1 MISLEPQ
8 DWKELEGHLK
18 ETEESLAALSA
29 GDSQK
34 EMERSRR
41 SIVSFHTTAAMLG
54 LEDLEKAGLEFEKY
68 LAGNVSP
75 DSMDSIAALGF
86 AISSV
91 IDQLHAFSN
100 GNGQNTKLDLNE
112 ILEVLS
118 PMETNSC
125 PPAVDEPI
133 PEPVPAGSMSV
144 GEADSESL
152 DEDAPENFDFTKL
165 GELVR
170 SLGGELSVDPEGDPG
185 AKFSLTFT
193 GSADSLKKIE
203 RLLNGRGDSMDPDA
217 GASEDVIENLFAKSR
232 EFVNAFSSG
241 DMDEAQRILLKLA
254 DQQNV
259 SSGLYKEIGG
269 LARGLHDSIRG
280 FVSTLDPSLNEIV
293 KDKIP
298 DSGNRLEHILEM
310 TEKAAITTMDLVEN
324 IQERLA
330 GQAER
335 VSRLR
340 GTFAGLHP
348 IGDGAGKKLDE
359 AAQSLNDI
367 ETVIAQNRSDLNAIL
382 TAQDYQDLSGQIILK
397 ITQLLKDIES
407 KLVNLIRTFGVKTE
421 SSKQKECA
429 ELYGP
434 AHAGVENAVHS
445 QDEVD
450 SMLAEFG
457 F

>member
-1 MISLEPQ
+1 
-8 DWKELEGHLK
+8 
-18 ETEESLAALSA
+18 
-29 GDSQK
+29 
-34 EMERSRR
+34 
-41 SIVSFHTTAAMLG
+41 MLG
-54 LEDLEKAGLEFEKY
+54 LEGLEKAGLEFEKF

-75 DSMDSIAALGF
+75 GSMDSIAALGF

-91 IDQLHAFSN
+91 IDQMHAFSN
-100 GNGQNTKLDLNE
+100 GNGGNTKLDLNE

-133 PEPVPAGSMSV
+133 PEPVPADSMSV

-152 DEDAPENFDFTKL
+152 DEGAPEDLDFTKL
-165 GELVR
+165 SELVR
-170 SLGGELSVDPEGDPG
+170 SLGGELSVDPDGDPG
-185 AKFSLTFT
+185 AKFSLAFT
-193 GSADSLKKIE
+193 GSADSLRKIE
-203 RLLNGRGDSMDPDA
+203 RLLSGGVGPMDTDA
-217 GASEDVIENLFAKSR
+217 RPPEEAIENLIAKGR
-232 EFVNAFSSG
+232 DFMDAFSSG

-254 DQQNV
+254 DQQRD

-269 LARGLHDSIRG
+269 LARGLHDSICG
-280 FVSTLDPSLNEIV
+280 FISTLDPALNEIV

-310 TEKAAITTMDLVEN
+310 TEKAAITTMDHVES
-324 IQERLA
+324 IQERLV
-330 GQAER
+330 GQTQR
-335 VSRLR
+335 ISSLR
-340 GTFAGLHP
+340 GIFGGLHA

-359 AAQSLNDI
+359 ASQSLNDI
-367 ETVIAQNRSDLNAIL
+367 ETVIAQNRSDLDAIL

-421 SSKQKECA
+421 SPKQKESG